1 MLPRGG
7 EVETVASESTLAVNF
22 YLGGALVLAV
32 VEQDGEAVAELTE
45 HVLALSPELAAGF
58 VADLEAAL
66 PSLMTGERCTGPLRT
81 KVDEKLQCGL
91 LGVGVGVLANCICPG
106 VCAAAAGSAT
116 KVLCDYVVDKAC
128 EKNSEGC

>member
-81 KVDEKLQCGL
+81 KGRREASVRPPRRRRWRPRQLYL
-91 LGVGVGVLANCICPG
+91 PG
-106 VCAAAAGSAT
+106 C
-116 KVLCDYVVDKAC
+116 LRR
-128 EKNSEGC
+128 GCRQRDQGPL